1 MTHYLNKYSATF
13 VGLLSFHIL
22 VLLYMVGDLS
32 IAAKEIVL
40 IESSLTLSGMIGRII
55 IDLFGYSI
63 VALKLPFIILYLL
76 SAIVLYL
83 LTDGY
88 FRYHKDRI
96 LSVALFMILPGVN
109 SAALLLNE
117 SIIVI
122 FCTLVY
128 LYLYKKTAK
137 ENYYLL
143 VAFLFIDNSFA
154 ILYLALFFYS
164 LKKRDTVLLLVSL
177 ILFGISMSV
186 YGFEIGGR
194 PRGYFVDT
202 LGIYASIFSPL
213 LFLYFF
219 YAIYR
224 YGVKFE
230 RDIFWYLSM
239 TALVLSF
246 IFSLRQKVYIEDFAP
261 FVVVAIPVMVRLYL
275 HSVRVRIREHQTN
288 YRILGLVLLIGL
300 VLNFVVF
307 VANKSL
313 YLVLE
318 NPKKHFA
325 YDYHIAKDLA
335 SELKREGIFAITAES
350 KSLQKRL
357 AFYGIKSGGDR
368 KIIEGDPTD
377 INYDIAIEYFEK
389 PVAVFDIVS
398 QN

>member
-318 NPKKHFA
+318 NP
-325 YDYHIAKDLA
+325 
-335 SELKREGIFAITAES
+335 
-350 KSLQKRL
+350 
-357 AFYGIKSGGDR
+357 
-368 KIIEGDPTD
+368 
-377 INYDIAIEYFEK
+377 N
-389 PVAVFDIVS
+389 
-398 QN
+398 

>member
-13 VGLLSFHIL
+13 IGLLIFHIL
-22 VLLYMVGDLS
+22 VLLYMVSDLS
-32 IAAKEIVL
+32 IAAKEIAL
-40 IESSLTLSGMIGRII
+40 IESSVTFGGMIGRII

-63 VALKLPFIILYLL
+63 VALKLPFIVLYLL

-88 FRYHKDRI
+88 FRYQKDRI

-117 SIIVI
+117 SIVVI

-143 VAFLFIDNSFA
+143 VACLFIDNSFA

-164 LKKRDTVLLLVSL
+164 LKKRDTVLLFVSL

-230 RDIFWYLSM
+230 RDLFWYLSM

-307 VANKSL
+307 VFNKSL

-325 YDYHIAKDLA
+325 YDYHIAKELA
-335 SELKREGIFAITAES
+335 LELDKKGISRITAES
-350 KSLQKRL
+350 ESLQKRL
-357 AFYGIKSGGDR
+357 AFYGIDTGGGM
-368 KIIEGDPTD
+368 KILEGDPSD
-377 INYDIAIEYFEK
+377 LNYDIAIEYFGK
-389 PVAVFDIVS
+389 PVAKFDIVL

>member
-164 LKKRDTVLLLVSL
+164 LKKRDAVLLLVSL
-177 ILFGISMSV
+177 ISFGISMSV

-261 FVVVAIPVMVRLYL
+261 FVVVAIPVMVRLYH